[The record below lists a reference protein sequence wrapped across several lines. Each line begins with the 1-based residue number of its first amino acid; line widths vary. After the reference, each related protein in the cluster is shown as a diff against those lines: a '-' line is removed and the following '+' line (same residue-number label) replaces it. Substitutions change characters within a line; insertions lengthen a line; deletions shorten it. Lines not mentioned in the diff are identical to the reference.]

1 MSDVV
6 NLRSARKRKARERAE
21 LQASGRRAKFGI
33 ALAARQTAQIRREY
47 AERKLGAHRLDQP
60 ASGPSGNDE

>member
-21 LQASGRRAKFGI
+21 SQAAGRRAKFGI
-33 ALAARQTAQIRREY
+33 ALVVRQTEQIRRQY
-47 AERKLGAHRLDQP
+47 AERKLGAHLLDQP
-60 ASGPSGNDE
+60 ASRLSGNDE